1 MLLQS
6 ADKDDIAC
14 GIFSEKKYV
23 KMIEDD
29 IYNNIIEFKIKN
41 QIIRMN
47 RNYSNPDK
55 TYRGL
60 NSFTSIMLMSKIAL
74 DV

>member
-1 MLLQS
+1 
-6 ADKDDIAC
+6 
-14 GIFSEKKYV
+14 
-23 KMIEDD
+23 MIEDD
-29 IYNNIIEFKIKN
+29 LYNSIIEFKIKN

-55 TYRGL
+55 TYGGL
-60 NSFTSIMLMSKIAL
+60 NSFTSIMLMTKIAL